1 MKLVYEKLLEPITI
15 GEVRLKNRIAMSPM
29 ISNLATPEGYPSE
42 THIAYLAERA
52 KGEVGLIITEYT
64 YINRVDARGSVN
76 ELGIYSEEL
85 IPKFMRLTE
94 LIHSLGS
101 KIFVQL
107 VHVGRKTRRDI
118 IWGNTPI
125 APSPIPLMDEVKE
138 MTKDDIKRIKDD
150 FINATILA
158 KRAGFD
164 GIELH
169 GAHGYLIAQFLSPAT
184 NKREDEYKDGVRF
197 VEEIVK
203 GIKEKVKITLGIRL
217 SVTEFDNEGLNP
229 EMVAEISKRLE
240 KAGIDYIHLSAGRDG
255 PLSSSMP
262 FYYDKVSFLK
272 EAKIVKDQINIPL
285 FLVGSINSLEKALKV
300 REIADV
306 VVIGRQLLADPYFL
320 TKAIKRLPVRPC
332 IRCNQ
337 LCRGVVYREV
347 RCDVNPELGWESL
360 PPLERGKGEV
370 IVIGGGVMGLEAA
383 RVLAL
388 RGFTVTLYEQNN
400 RLGGQFLLFKD
411 PWKIREF
418 NELINY
424 YEKELKRLGVEIRL
438 NTKMDCEDC
447 IKAIPD
453 YEIPRIPEVKG
464 EKVLIDSNVY
474 AYHDYAF
481 ELVKYNEVYMT
492 ERSFKGLDRSRSYML
507 KEALS
512 KLGVKFISDD
522 KSNNIKFD
530 LEIHTV
536 MDDQPTIGKAVQ
548 RGYWLGRAY
557 NNIK

>member
-15 GEVRLKNRIAMSPM
+15 GEVRLKNRIAMAPM
-29 ISNLATPEGYPSE
+29 SSNLATPEGYPSE
-42 THIAYLAERA
+42 TYIAYLAERA

-150 FINATILA
+150 FINAAILA

-320 TKAIKRLPVRPC
+320 TKSIKRLPVRPC

-337 LCRGVVYREV
+337 LCRGIVYREV

-522 KSNNIKFD
+522 KSSNIKFD
-530 LEIHTV
+530 LEIHAV
-536 MDDQPTIGKAVQ
+536 MDDQPTIGKAIQ

>member
-1 MKLVYEKLLEPITI
+1 MYEKLLEPITI
-15 GEVRLKNRIAMSPM
+15 GEVRLKNRIAMAPM

-42 THIAYLAERA
+42 TYIAYLAERA

-150 FINATILA
+150 FVNAAILA

-320 TKAIKRLPVRPC
+320 TKSIKRLPVRPC

-337 LCRGVVYREV
+337 LCRGIVYREV

-424 YEKELKRLGVEIRL
+424 YEKELKRLGVEIKL

-522 KSNNIKFD
+522 KSSNIKFD
-530 LEIHTV
+530 LEIHAI
-536 MDDQPTIGKAVQ
+536 MDDQPTIGKAIQ
-548 RGYWLGRAY
+548 RGYWLGRTY
-557 NNIK
+557 NNNIK

>member
-1 MKLVYEKLLEPITI
+1 MYEKLLEPITI
-15 GEVRLKNRIAMSPM
+15 GEVRLKNRIAMAPM

-42 THIAYLAERA
+42 TYIAYLAERA

-150 FINATILA
+150 FVNAAILA

-320 TKAIKRLPVRPC
+320 TKSIKRLPVRPC

-337 LCRGVVYREV
+337 LCRGIVYREV

-424 YEKELKRLGVEIRL
+424 YEKELKRLGVEIKL

-522 KSNNIKFD
+522 KSSNIKFD
-530 LEIHTV
+530 LEIHAI
-536 MDDQPTIGKAVQ
+536 MDDQPTIGKAIQ
-548 RGYWLGRAY
+548 RGYWLGRTY